1 MNLSVLVLWVA
12 FFVGQMVYI
21 LMRASWA
28 IRSKTN
34 PVKSRWDFFYM
45 WWDVI
50 LVRTLIEVAL
60 FWMYKSYPDVLTSL
74 AAKAGL
80 TWNLS
85 LPLVPPVAFF
95 VGLTADF
102 MLDWVLAHFSFF
114 QKDEIP
120 HLPPTNS
127 NGDASKGQGAGN

>member
-1 MNLSVLVLWVA
+1 LS
-12 FFVGQMVYI
+12 
-21 LMRASWA
+21 
-28 IRSKTN
+28 
-34 PVKSRWDFFYM
+34 
-45 WWDVI
+45 
-50 LVRTLIEVAL
+50 RTLIEVAL

-114 QKDEIP
+114 QKDRSRTFRRRTATGTRP
-120 HLPPTNS
+120 RV
-127 NGDASKGQGAGN
+127 QGAGN